1 MINDVINW
9 VKSVDLHTALTIIDA
24 ILIIAIFK
32 VFSPLFSLI
41 VLKIFKIKKSK
52 EELKNTAYYKTL
64 KKFFPILRNIYCY
77 NEARFKHRSICYNYE
92 NI

>member
-9 VKSVDLHTALTIIDA
+9 VKSVDLHTALMIIEA
-24 ILIIAIFK
+24 VLIIAIFK

-52 EELKNTAYYKTL
+52 E
-64 KKFFPILRNIYCY
+64 
-77 NEARFKHRSICYNYE
+77 
-92 NI
+92 

>member
-1 MINDVINW
+1 MLQINDVIDW

-32 VFSPLFSLI
+32 VFSPLFSII
-41 VLKIFKIKKSK
+41 VMKIFKIKKSK

-64 KKFFPILRNIYCY
+64 KKFFPILRYLHCY
-77 NEARFKHRSICYNYE
+77 NGIRV
-92 NI
+92 